1 MEIISASS
9 RAGQRQRE
17 MKREREREGR
27 RVGATAAVL
36 FTERQAMLA
45 FASGQHK
52 ERLCMWAFG
61 GGGVAE
67 SVLLVVVVV
76 VTG

>member
-1 MEIISASS
+1 
-9 RAGQRQRE
+9 
-17 MKREREREGR
+17 MKREKEKERGGAR
-27 RVGATAAVL
+27 ATAAVL

-76 VTG
+76 VVTG

>member
-1 MEIISASS
+1 
-9 RAGQRQRE
+9 
-17 MKREREREGR
+17 MKREKEKERGEERER
-27 RVGATAAVL
+27 ATAAVL
-36 FTERQAMLA
+36 FTERQALLA